1 MPDENVDKVPFLLCI
16 PARKRG
22 NVIEKLSRYQKKHY
36 HTELDLDLKTKLP
49 EPPKPEIPVH
59 EDREGE
65 LERMMRQAPSRR
77 YDDDND
83 GGT

>member
-16 PARKRG
+16 PPSKRDR
-22 NVIEKLSRYQKKHY
+22 IIKKLFRYQKKHY
-36 HTELDLDLKTKLP
+36 HTVLDLNLQRP
-49 EPPKPEIPVH
+49 EIRPEIPVH

-77 YDDDND
+77 YDNDND
-83 GGT
+83 GGV